1 MDLFDSIFGSLEE
14 NVEFGLRKSVLIA
27 WANYWLNPRQ
37 LRGSDFLMRWS
48 QGVWSETR
56 LCEAIN

>member
-48 QGVWSETR
+48 
-56 LCEAIN
+56 